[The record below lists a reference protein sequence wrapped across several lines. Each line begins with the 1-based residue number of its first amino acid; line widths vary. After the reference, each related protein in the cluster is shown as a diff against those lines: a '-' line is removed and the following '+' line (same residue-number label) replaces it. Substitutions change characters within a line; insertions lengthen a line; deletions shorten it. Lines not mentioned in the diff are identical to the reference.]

1 MRPWQTLG
9 AVSTDEGELKLLA
22 RDERD
27 YMITVAGRVLMVS
40 KSSRSEQALAS
51 LACASLRRT
60 RPGPRVLIGGL
71 GMGYTL
77 RAALDALPKTARVTV
92 CELTPA
98 VLEWCRGP
106 LAHLTDAA
114 VDDPRVRVVFE
125 DVAQAIRRAASGG
138 PRGRFDAILLDLY
151 EGPNEGRR
159 GANESLYGAAALRR
173 SREALRPGG
182 TFAVWSEAADAAFE
196 RRLRTAGFHAER
208 RRLDGGGHRYVV
220 YLARPR

>member
-9 AVSTDEGELKLLA
+9 SVSTDEGELKLLA

-27 YMITVAGRVLMVS
+27 YMITIAGRVLMVS
-40 KSSRSEQALAS
+40 KASRSEQALAS
-51 LACASLRRT
+51 LACAGLRRT
-60 RPGPRVLIGGL
+60 GPRLRVLVGGL

-77 RAALDALPKTARVTV
+77 RAALDALPETAQVTV

-106 LAHLTDAA
+106 IAHLTNAA
-114 VDDPRVRVVFE
+114 VDDPRVKVVFE
-125 DVAQAIRRAASGG
+125 DVALAIRRAAGGG

-159 GANESLYGAAALRR
+159 GANESLYGAAALRS

-182 TFAVWSEAADAAFE
+182 VFAVWSEAADAAFE
-196 RRLRTAGFHAER
+196 RRLRSAGFRAER

-220 YLARPR
+220 YLARAG